1 MVQLPPALLD
11 GLHDHVV
18 DGLGDTAT
26 TSEIAR
32 RVLTYLSDA
41 VDIPVCTCA
50 DGTMFVATR
59 AAPAMWLRDC
69 ATVSSPFL
77 RILRSDLGSEGDRA
91 ELVRM
96 LRRLLRRQWRH
107 LVLDP
112 YASAF
117 RDISATPPAATA
129 PGGVSGTDGVARA
142 VGAGGAGAAGV
153 AGAAGGTA
161 SPWVWERKFTLDGL
175 ALGPNLAWQL
185 WQATGDTGWA
195 DDGFLPAARAI
206 LSTVRIEQYHQ
217 AQSDYRLP
225 RSDGVSDQA
234 RTQRGR
240 GEDRGPL
247 VSPNGLVWS
256 GFRPGGD
263 PCQLGYNIP
272 ANHVLALALERL
284 GELLEEV
291 AGQLDEADQAR
302 VLAAEI
308 RVALQEHAVVEG
320 PLGELVWAYEIDGSG
335 GHLFL
340 DDANLPSLLAL
351 PYLGCVEQDDPLYL
365 STRRAVLSRAN
376 PLYATGLF
384 LDGIGSTLS
393 PRGQVWPLAKAVE
406 GLTSGE
412 DAVKRQVLTQ
422 LIRTDGGSGMMHESV
437 HIDDPAVFSRG
448 EFSAAPLLF
457 CALALDLAGV
467 GSGLVDSGG
476 RVLGGTVPGHRDSVM
491 LQP

>member
-11 GLHDHVV
+11 GLHDHIV

-41 VDIPVCTCA
+41 VDVPVCTCA

-59 AAPAMWLRDC
+59 GAPAMWLRDC
-69 ATVSSPFL
+69 ATVASPFL
-77 RILRSDLGSEGDRA
+77 RILRSDLGSEGDRV

-107 LVLDP
+107 LTLDP

-117 RDISATPPAATA
+117 RDAPAASPAGTA
-129 PGGVSGTDGVARA
+129 PGGVSGTG
-142 VGAGGAGAAGV
+142 GAAGAGAA
-153 AGAAGGTA
+153 A
-161 SPWVWERKFTLDGL
+161 SPWAWERKFTLDGL

-195 DDGFLPAARAI
+195 DDGFLAAARAI
-206 LSTVRIEQYHQ
+206 LATVRIEQYHQ
-217 AQSDYRLP
+217 ARSEYRLP
-225 RSDGVSDQA
+225 RSEGGSGEVRATPGRA
-234 RTQRGR
+234 R
-240 GEDRGPL
+240 DRGPL

-263 PCQLGYNIP
+263 LCQLGYNIP

-291 AGQLDEADQAR
+291 VGQLDEADQAR

-376 PLYATGLF
+376 PMYATGLF
-384 LDGIGSTLS
+384 LDGVGSTRS

-406 GLTSGE
+406 GLTCGE

-422 LIRTDGGSGMMHESV
+422 LIRTDGGTGVMHESV
-437 HIDDPAVFSRG
+437 HIDDPAVFSSG

-457 CALALDLAGV
+457 CELALDLAGV
-467 GSGLVDSGG
+467 GSGVADGGG
-476 RVLGGTVPGHRDSVM
+476 RVPGGPVPAHRDSVM
-491 LQP
+491 LKP